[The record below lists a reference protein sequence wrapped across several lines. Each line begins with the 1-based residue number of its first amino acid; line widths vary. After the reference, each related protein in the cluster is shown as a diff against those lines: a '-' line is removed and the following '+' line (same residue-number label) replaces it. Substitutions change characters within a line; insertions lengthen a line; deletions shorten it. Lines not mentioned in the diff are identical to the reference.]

1 MSLLLSILTG
11 NIAGLNCC
19 GGWGSGFF
27 GRPGYG
33 MMGGYGPFGMIFG
46 GLFWL
51 VIIALVI
58 WAIWY
63 FTAGRSGVSKSG
75 TVTPLEILK
84 KRLASGEIT
93 PEQFAKTK
101 KTLEEKK

>member
-1 MSLLLSILTG
+1 MSALLSILNG
-11 NIAGLNCC
+11 SIASLNCC

-27 GRPGYG
+27 GGRGYG
-33 MMGGYGPFGMIFG
+33 MMGGYGPFGMIVSGF
-46 GLFWL
+46 FWL
-51 VIIALVI
+51 VIIAVVI
-58 WAIWY
+58 WAIWH
-63 FTAGRSGVSKSG
+63 FTVGRSGASKSDAE
-75 TVTPLEILK
+75 TPLEMLK

>member
-1 MSLLLSILTG
+1 MSALLSILNG
-11 NIAGLNCC
+11 NIASLNCC

-27 GRPGYG
+27 GGRGYG
-33 MMGGYGPFGMIFG
+33 MMGGYGPFGMILG

-51 VIIALVI
+51 LIIAVII

-63 FTAGRSGVSKSG
+63 FTAGRRTATKSG
-75 TVTPLEILK
+75 TETPLEILK